1 MKNLLFLLFAC
12 IGLAVQ
18 AQEPEKDVKKADR
31 LLGIYLLD
39 TRNNADKLKEA
50 QQLIDAASTNEAVS
64 GMYKTWVTKGKV
76 YNEIA
81 GTDNVK
87 LVVNPKAKL
96 DQPKSAV
103 MALEALKK
111 ASELAVKAFEKKDVN
126 QALSETVQY
135 LNNFGSVL
143 YNAGDLQGAFKNFEG
158 VLIANDLF
166 VANGGKPIL
175 ESQED
180 INKQKYIAA
189 ICALGAKQ
197 NAAAGVYFEEL
208 AAANYNDSTG
218 AGSVVY
224 ESLYNIYSNTDD
236 AKAEKYL
243 NEGRI
248 KYPNETNLLFAEIN
262 HFLKKGKLNELIDK
276 LKLAISKEPN
286 NLSIYNTL
294 GNVYDNLCQKEWEKK
309 DLVKA
314 EEYFNESLKYYGIV
328 LEKDPGNSN
337 ATYSIGALYYNKAA
351 ILSKDMNELANDY
364 TKEGTKKYDAK
375 KAEMFVYF
383 DKALPYFESAIKM
396 DSNDLNTLVALK
408 EIYAKKGDFAKSNQY
423 KDQIEAIKK

>member
-1 MKNLLFLLFAC
+1 MKNVLFVIALVFS
-12 IGLAVQ
+12 INIW

-39 TRNNADKLKEA
+39 TRNNEDKLKEA
-50 QQLIDAASTNEAVS
+50 RQLIDAAVLDEGVS

-76 YNEIA
+76 YNELA

-87 LVVNPKAKL
+87 LVVNPKSKL
-96 DQPKSAV
+96 EYPMAAV
-103 MALEALKK
+103 TALEALKR
-111 ASELAVKAFEKKDVN
+111 ASELAIKSFEKKDIN
-126 QALSETVQY
+126 EALNETVQY

-143 YNAGDLQGAFKNFEG
+143 YNSGDLNGAYKNFEG
-158 VLIANDLF
+158 VIIANTLI
-166 VANGGKPIL
+166 VSNGGKAIL
-175 ESQED
+175 QSQDD
-180 INKQKYIAA
+180 INRQKYIAA
-189 ICALGAKQ
+189 VCALGAKQ
-197 NAAAGVYFEEL
+197 NKAAGIYFEEL

-224 ESLYNIYSNTDD
+224 ESLYNIFATTDEP
-236 AKAEKYL
+236 KAERYL
-243 NEGRI
+243 DQGRG

-276 LKLAISKEPN
+276 LKFAIAKEPN

-294 GNVYDNLCQKEWEKK
+294 GNVYDNLCQKAWENK
-309 DLVKA
+309 DQTKA
-314 EEYFNESLKYYGIV
+314 EEYFNESLKYYSQV
-328 LEKDPGNSN
+328 LEKDANNSN

-351 ILSKDMNELANDY
+351 IISKDMNELANDY
-364 TKEGTKKYDAK
+364 TKEGTKRYEAK

-408 EIYAKKGDFAKSNQY
+408 EIYAKKGDFTKSNQY
-423 KDQIEAIKK
+423 KERIEALKK